1 MEPHQLSNNHAVYVD
16 SYGHILYVEIGKP
29 SFVCKNIYP
38 EGRNIEYTMLHTCEL
53 IRKKEQNIYIMCC
66 MTIKRCQCYIYLS
79 RLRRE

>member
-38 EGRNIEYTMLHTCEL
+38 EGWNIEYTMLHTCEL
-53 IRKKEQNIYIMCC
+53 IRKKEQNITKYDEISCVLKSLQ
-66 MTIKRCQCYIYLS
+66 IKINTVHM
-79 RLRRE
+79 